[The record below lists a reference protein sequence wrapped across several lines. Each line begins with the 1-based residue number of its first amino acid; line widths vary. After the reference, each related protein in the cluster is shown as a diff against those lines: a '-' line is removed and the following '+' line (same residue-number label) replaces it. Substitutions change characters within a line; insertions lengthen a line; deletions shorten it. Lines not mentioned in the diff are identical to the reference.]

1 MQRVLLSIPIL
12 LQTFLLTI
20 LMWCFQEILSSKYTP
35 KNFVTNSLLTGT
47 SMCNGGKIFGIS
59 FPFLV
64 EWNKEYFVSEIFKE
78 NLLALN
84 QIRPIIEYYL
94 VRLGN

>member
-1 MQRVLLSIPIL
+1 M
-12 LQTFLLTI
+12 
-20 LMWCFQEILSSKYTP
+20 
-35 KNFVTNSLLTGT
+35 TNSLLIGT
-47 SMCNGGKIFGIS
+47 LSMFSGGKIFGIS